1 MFTAHPHWLPTRG
14 DDSRRAAAT
23 EHPIQKFGAAPEDV
37 LAVVENEQ
45 HRSVGEMV
53 CD

>member
-1 MFTAHPHWLPTRG
+1 MFTAHPDWLSTSG
-14 DDSRRAAAT
+14 DDPPRAAAT
-23 EHPIQKFGAAPEDV
+23 EHPVQELGAAREDV

-45 HRSVGEMV
+45 HRSVGEML